1 MITEPDLASADMYE
15 NEMIMGVSDLN
26 PLSKLEEFPLT
37 EIGNLPVLYYMPEE
51 NSHYLRQAFLST
63 LPEECQASCAHIS
76 NIEQMQMLVSLN
88 KAVAFYPKG
97 LFEYVLTDREHISY
111 LHWRGCRRGAG
122 TRLRLSTI
130 GIVTSF
136 H

>member
-1 MITEPDLASADMYE
+1 MCAYRY
-15 NEMIMGVSDLN
+15 
-26 PLSKLEEFPLT
+26 F
-37 EIGNLPVLYYMPEE
+37 
-51 NSHYLRQAFLST
+51 
-63 LPEECQASCAHIS
+63 CAHIS

-111 LHWRGCRRGAG
+111 LPLAG
-122 TRLRLSTI
+122 MQETGIRSRSFII
-130 GIVTSF
+130 GIATSF